1 MQPLTTS
8 SLPPLRRRIDPSS
21 TETAPKE
28 TGPAVVSAN
37 SIISGEMPIV
47 RVSSPISQTPSA
59 HPETIESQI
68 VAYLCLP
75 KIQFSLSRLNL
86 NDGSYSLRMQCS
98 RSSSRCSI
106 RFGSTR
112 SPEVAHQ
119 LLEAFPWDSAP
130 HYLLRDR
137 DGSYGGKFSEA
148 TSWLGIVKFSRHRNL
163 PGRTPTLSD

>member
-86 NDGSYSLRMQCS
+86 NDGSYSLRMSCS
-98 RSSSRCSI
+98 RSSPRCST
-106 RFGSTR
+106 RFGKVSGIELCSKQR
-112 SPEVAHQ
+112 
-119 LLEAFPWDSAP
+119 
-130 HYLLRDR
+130 
-137 DGSYGGKFSEA
+137 
-148 TSWLGIVKFSRHRNL
+148 SWLSAISSSYCND
-163 PGRTPTLSD
+163 RTATADRACALRTGFCGFGSHNSGAAGDRP

>member
-86 NDGSYSLRMQCS
+86 NDGSYSLRMSCS
-98 RSSSRCSI
+98 RSSPRCST
-106 RFGSTR
+106 RFGKVSGGGSPTVGSLSVGQRPALLVAR
-112 SPEVAHQ
+112 SRWE
-119 LLEAFPWDSAP
+119 
-130 HYLLRDR
+130 LRR
-137 DGSYGGKFSEA
+137 E
-148 TSWLGIVKFSRHRNL
+148 I
-163 PGRTPTLSD
+163 